1 MFLKIT
7 IKISEWFSYKIATE
21 GLIHL
26 IVPDILLLR
35 FSVHTKILNLI
46 TTRKPFALLLEQ

>member
-7 IKISEWFSYKIATE
+7 IKISEWFSYKIGTE
-21 GLIHL
+21 GPIHI

-46 TTRKPFALLLEQ
+46 TTRKSFALLLEQ